1 MSDTVKTLIVEP
13 ERYEFREGPLRRF
26 ELQRRDFFRL
36 LGAGLAIFVVSKSTQ
51 AFQETTPAPAFHME
65 EIPSEISAW
74 LHIGTDGKVTAL
86 TGKVEVGQN
95 IRTSLAQTVADE
107 LHIPFEHVTMITG
120 DTSLVPFDAGTFGSR
135 TTLTITPELRRVAA
149 TTRALLIELAADD
162 WHIPADQL
170 SVVDGKVT
178 EPSGSRSLSY
188 ADLSARKTLN
198 QKVSPQTTTT
208 PPSQWTIA
216 GQPVPKSGARDF
228 VTGRH
233 LYTPDLKRSGLRH
246 GKVLRPPSFGATV
259 ISCDLN
265 AAEKIPGATV
275 FRDGDLIAASAAT
288 TASAQDA
295 LDAVRVEWRE
305 IPQPSSQDLFATF
318 RKNATTTVD
327 ERYRKQAGSLADGF
341 RQAAHT
347 LEGSY
352 TTAFIAHAPL
362 EPRAAVAEWS
372 NGKLTVWT
380 GTQRPF
386 SVRDELAAAFHI
398 PESHVRVI
406 VPDTGSA
413 YGGKHSGEAAVEAAR
428 IAQAAGEPVK
438 LLWTRNEE
446 FSWAYFRP
454 AALIDVK
461 SGLDDSGK
469 MLAWDFHNY
478 NSGMSAIESPY
489 VIPNYRT
496 EFHLVH
502 SPLRQGSYRGLA
514 ATANVFAR
522 ETHMDELAY
531 LAKTESL
538 EFRLKNLSDPRL
550 RAVLDAGA
558 KSFGWPAKKTLRGQG
573 FGVAAGN
580 EKGGYVATFVEVQT
594 DSGAVR
600 VIRAVNAYE
609 CGAIVNPDGLRHQ
622 IVGGLIQGLGGALFE
637 KIEFGNGRITNP
649 HFANYRVPRFRDIPA
664 IEAVL
669 IDRKDIPSAGA
680 GETPLLGIAPA
691 IGNAIFDATGRRLR
705 SLPLV
710 PDGLPSS

>member
-1 MSDTVKTLIVEP
+1 MVDTVKTLIVEP
-13 ERYEFREGPLRRF
+13 ERYEFREGPRHRF

-36 LGAGLAIFVVSKSTQ
+36 LGAGVAIFVVTKNTP

-74 LHIGTDGKVTAL
+74 LHIGEAGKITAL

-95 IRTSLAQTVADE
+95 IRTSLAQSVADE
-107 LHIPFEHVTMITG
+107 LHVPFERVTMITG

-149 TTRALLIELAADD
+149 ATRALLLEFASNEWNISADK
-162 WHIPADQL
+162 L
-170 SVVDGKVT
+170 SVIDGQVH
-178 EPSGSRSLSY
+178 EPSGARSLSY
-188 ADLSARKTLN
+188 SELAARKALD
-198 QKVSPQTTTT
+198 QKISPQTQTS
-208 PPSQWTIA
+208 PASQWTIA
-216 GQPVPKSGARDF
+216 GQPIPKSGARDF

-233 LYTPDLKRSGLRH
+233 IYTPDLKQPGLQH

-259 ISCDLN
+259 ISCDLT
-265 AAEKIPGATV
+265 AAKKIPGVTV

-288 TASAQDA
+288 TASAQEA

-305 IPQPSSQDLFATF
+305 IPQPSSQDLFANF
-318 RKNATTTVD
+318 RKNAPTTVD
-327 ERYRKQAGSLADGF
+327 ERYRRQTGSLEDGF
-341 RQAAHT
+341 RQATRT

-352 TTAFIAHAPL
+352 TTAYIAHGPL
-362 EPRAAVAEWS
+362 EPRAAVAEWT
-372 NGKLTVWT
+372 NGQLTVWT

-413 YGGKHSGEAAVEAAR
+413 YGGKHSGDAALEAAR
-428 IAQAAGEPVK
+428 IAQAAGKPVK
-438 LLWTRNEE
+438 LLWTREEE

-454 AALIDVK
+454 AAAIDVK
-461 SGLDDSGK
+461 SGLDAHGK
-469 MLAWDFHNY
+469 LLAWDFHNY
-478 NSGMSAIESPY
+478 NSGMSAIEPPY
-489 VIPNYRT
+489 DIPNYRT

-522 ETHMDELAY
+522 ETHMDELAQ
-531 LAKTESL
+531 LTKSEPL
-538 EFRLKNLSDPRL
+538 EFRLRNLSDPRL

-558 KSFGWPAKKTLRGQG
+558 KTFGWPAKKTQPGQG

-580 EKGGYVATFVEVQT
+580 EKGGYVATFVEIQAE
-594 DSGAVR
+594 SSAVR
-600 VIRAVNAYE
+600 VVRAVNAYE
-609 CGAIVNPDGLRHQ
+609 CGAIVNPDGLRNQ
-622 IVGGLIQGLGGALFE
+622 VIGGLIQGLGGALFE
-637 KIEFGNGRITNP
+637 KIEFDNGRIINP
-649 HFANYRVPRFRDIPA
+649 HFANYRLPRFRDIPA

-691 IGNAIFDATGRRLR
+691 IGNAIFDATGRRFR

-710 PDGLPSS
+710 PDGLPSA